1 MAAEGAAAKRERSAE
16 VARENSGAGETLRPL
31 ASMKKKT
38 NEPSTE
44 SIQAELADLLAS
56 GGHYYYY
63 TTCPHTNTKY
73 YTMCPHTAVYVL
85 LPLHM
90 RQQPETSP
98 TQELFAFSFA
108 F

>member
-16 VARENSGAGETLRPL
+16 AARERSGTGETLRPL

-56 GGHYYYY
+56 GGLYY
-63 TTCPHTNTKY
+63 C
-73 YTMCPHTAVYVL
+73 YTMCPHT
-85 LPLHM
+85 
-90 RQQPETSP
+90 TIK
-98 TQELFAFSFA
+98 
-108 F
+108 